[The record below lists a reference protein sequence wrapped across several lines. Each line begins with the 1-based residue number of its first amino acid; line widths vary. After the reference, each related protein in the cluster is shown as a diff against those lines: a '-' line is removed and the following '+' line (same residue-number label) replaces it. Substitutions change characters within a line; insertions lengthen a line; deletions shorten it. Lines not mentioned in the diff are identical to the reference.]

1 MGLTE
6 AVNWNSEE
14 IAEVRQMLTEI
25 IEYLDVSYKLPL
37 GFKKDCIP
45 CNSPPPHNSLG
56 EDQGLSISRRSVSAG
71 WRGFATEA
79 ESRRIQ
85 VS

>member
-45 CNSPPPHNSLG
+45 CNSPPHT
-56 EDQGLSISRRSVSAG
+56 IR
-71 WRGFATEA
+71 
-79 ESRRIQ
+79 
-85 VS
+85 